1 MLRAVRSLQTQKCG
15 TFLPMVSVPLQKHRL
30 SQSCPSRAL
39 LFVQKNRDDCSS
51 WHMQKSTVKEVPTK
65 PDGQPDGSRREHVC
79 LSTNTHILDPDTA
92 LPNGQAV
99 FPASDRTHYLVVGVA
114 IQKCTKDCSPSCS
127 RPVDMTW
134 PWPYQVR
141 QFTIPRGFCDVGK
154 QPAGHEHALKTG
166 ALSFKKFWA
175 KMVTDFIVV
184 RPSCSQSCVTR
195 ITCCML
201 QVWWGDWLKNW
212 LFAVWIGALPRP
224 TFWQLKIWKNKCSL
238 LLVVTELKCCMENK
252 SKRK

>member
-154 QPAGHEHALKTG
+154 QPAGHEHALKKNG
-166 ALSFKKFWA
+166 RAVFQKVLSQNGYGLHCGETKLFTIVRHA
-175 KMVTDFIVV
+175 DYMMLYVASMVGWLAEKLAVCGLNWSTSTTNILTTKNLKEQMFLAIG
-184 RPSCSQSCVTR
+184 
-195 ITCCML
+195 
-201 QVWWGDWLKNW
+201 GD
-212 LFAVWIGALPRP
+212 R
-224 TFWQLKIWKNKCSL
+224 
-238 LLVVTELKCCMENK
+238 TEVLHGKQK
-252 SKRK
+252 